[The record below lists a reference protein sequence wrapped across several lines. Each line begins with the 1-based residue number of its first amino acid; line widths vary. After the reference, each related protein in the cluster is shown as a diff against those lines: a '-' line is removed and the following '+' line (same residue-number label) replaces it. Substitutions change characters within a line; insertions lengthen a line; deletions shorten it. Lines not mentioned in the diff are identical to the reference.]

1 LHHYA
6 CEGVHVSAALCGESM
21 CECALE
27 CVNCVRARA
36 RERERER
43 GREKKEKEGKR
54 EREREKEKEKEKEKE
69 RVLSSRSAVGWD
81 QITLPPSLYAK
92 SFEARASGARP

>member
-1 LHHYA
+1 
-6 CEGVHVSAALCGESM
+6 M
-21 CECALE
+21 
-27 CVNCVRARA
+27 CVRAQERE
-36 RERERER
+36 RGKEGERKRERGKERERER
-43 GREKKEKEGKR
+43 K
-54 EREREKEKEKEKEKE
+54 KEKEKEKE